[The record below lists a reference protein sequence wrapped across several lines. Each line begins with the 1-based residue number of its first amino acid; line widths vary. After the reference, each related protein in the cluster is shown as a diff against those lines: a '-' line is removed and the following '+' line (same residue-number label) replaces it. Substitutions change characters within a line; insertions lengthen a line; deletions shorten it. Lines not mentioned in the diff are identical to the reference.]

1 MASYTLYPP
10 VVENYIPAFLLEDQK
25 ITIQFSLSNLN
36 SLNYFTSVHAVVYD
50 AKAGKSIVNLS
61 DGEGHYRKT
70 GIILNLAYRD
80 LGDNLYEVDILK
92 EDILSSAWNNAG
104 LNYKIQLR
112 LSTMNYDPDSG
123 VGQADWINA
132 NAGAF
137 SEWSSAI
144 YTKSIAKIDYQLN
157 LIDQYELVYPSNFL
171 ILNGEFNIIP
181 SSEIVKECY
190 FVLYDFYGNELER
203 SETLVLENTRNF
215 YYEFETELENSIYY
229 KLRFYYI
236 TNNLYEGGFELTS
249 FLVQYNEITPIYYAL
264 KTLEDGIQGTN
275 LITEEEEGYIALKIK
290 PTGNNYPG
298 LEEEQYYEINIRRSD
313 SEHFF
318 KKWITIK
325 QIKGT
330 IDTIEKLPIIIDNTI
345 ESQVFYQYKLQV
357 TKINQD
363 EDVISPSFGATQ
375 KIARTFDHTYLLGDK
390 RQLKLKFNTNISNFN
405 YQVVESKI
413 DPLGSKYPIVTRN
426 GATYYRTFP
435 INGLISFQLDE
446 QELFYTQDELY
457 GNSDIKQLYKDKYYP
472 GQTSDKIYNDMYD
485 IFYEKKF
492 REKVIQFL
500 YDGKIKLF
508 KSPTEGNILVRLM
521 NVSFAPNQTLGRMIY
536 TFSCTAYEIGEIN
549 MESLLSNNIINYV
562 YDENSIIPDPEPT
575 PIPDPD
581 YREDHDPLETTLKI
595 IDSGDKQETYDI
607 KILVTETTPTE
618 TFGGE
623 IQVIDADNIVYHN
636 IDSF

>member
-10 VVENYIPAFLLEDQK
+10 VVENYIPAFLLSDNK

-61 DGEGHYRKT
+61 DSEDHYRKT

-80 LGDNLYEVDILK
+80 LGSNLYEVDILK
-92 EDILSSAWNNAG
+92 EDILPSAWNNAG

-112 LSTMNYDPDSG
+112 LSTMNYNPDSG

-144 YTKSIAKIDYQLN
+144 YTKSIASISYQLN
-157 LIDQYELVYPSNFL
+157 LIDQDLIYPSNFL

-203 SETLVLENTRNF
+203 SETLVLENTQNF

-229 KLRFYYI
+229 KLSFYYI

-249 FLVQYNEITPIYYAL
+249 FLVQYNEITPLYYAL

-290 PTGNNYPG
+290 PTGSNYPG

-363 EDVISPSFGATQ
+363 EDVISPSFGETQ
-375 KIARTFDHTYLLGDK
+375 KIVRTFDHTYLLGDK

-457 GNSDIKQLYKDKYYP
+457 GSSDIKQLYKNKYYP
-472 GQTSDKIYNDMYD
+472 GQTSNKIYNDMYD
-485 IFYEKKF
+485 VFYEKKF

-536 TFSCTAYEIGEIN
+536 TFSCTACEIGEVN
-549 MESLLSNNIINYV
+549 MDNLLNNNILNNYI
-562 YDENSIIPDPEPT
+562 YDENSIIPDPEPM

-581 YREDHDPLETTLKI
+581 YRVSQDPLETTLKI
-595 IDSGDKQETYDI
+595 VDSAEKN
-607 KILVTETTPTE
+607 
-618 TFGGE
+618 TFDTE
-623 IQVIDADNIVYHN
+623 IQIINSDDVIYHESSEEN
-636 IDSF
+636 